1 MDSYLYF
8 PHLAYISPMSAIF
21 ESDKPKIRVLRVMAR
36 FNLGGPALQISSL
49 MEFLNPQLFEQRLM
63 VGYCA
68 QDEIDYSEVQKLNF
82 KIYRNKYM
90 GRRVNFSSDFLAL
103 ISMIKALY
111 EFRPDIVHSHTAK
124 AGVICRVARLLYFRR
139 LHLVHTYHGHLLY
152 GYFGKFQTRL
162 VIFLEKSL
170 AVITTKLVTVGS
182 RVKEELILAG
192 VAKRDKFLVIPPGIT
207 FKLTVAS
214 SLDFENKS
222 LVRIGFVGRITQIK
236 RPDKFLEIVV
246 RLKEIN
252 ANVSVSVAGDGS
264 QLQEMKIIAQTRNL
278 DIAFLG
284 WVPDV
289 EDLFKELDLII
300 LTSDNEGTPI
310 SILQAAAQG
319 CIALARDVGSVE
331 DVLKDKE
338 TGFICNDTQSFVEKI
353 TYLANNPQVLRQM
366 KQKAQAF
373 ALENFTGEN
382 LAKNHERLYLSI
394 MRS

>member
-1 MDSYLYF
+1 
-8 PHLAYISPMSAIF
+8 MSAIF

-103 ISMIKALY
+103 ISIIKAFY

-152 GYFGKFQTRL
+152 GYFGKFQTSL

-192 VAKRDKFLVIPPGIT
+192 VAKRDKFLVIPPGIN
-207 FKLTVAS
+207 FKLTAAS
-214 SLDFENKS
+214 SIDFENRS

-236 RPDKFLEIVV
+236 RPDKFLEIVE
-246 RLKEIN
+246 RLKEIH

-331 DVLKDKE
+331 DVLKDEE

-353 TYLANNPQVLRQM
+353 TYLANNPQVLSQM
-366 KQKAQAF
+366 KQKARVF